1 MNLLF
6 IFVDG
11 VGLGPDN
18 PETNP
23 FARASMP
30 AIKGLID
37 GAKLTIEH
45 APINSQSA
53 TLLALDASLQ
63 VAGLPQSATG
73 QAVLM
78 TGRNIPAELGYHYG
92 PKPNQA
98 IADIIESGNL
108 IKTLRLA
115 NKKISFLNAY
125 PPGYFDAIKSKRR
138 LYAAIPLTLISS
150 GLPLYTQT
158 DLINGMAVSA
168 DFTGAGWKNHLGI
181 ENIPELTLFEAGCRI
196 AKLASEF
203 DFTLFEYWLSDYA
216 GHGRDMKIACK
227 LLEDFDTVIG
237 GLLDNWNSK
246 NSLILITS
254 DHGNLEDLS
263 TRKHTENPVPALI
276 IGSSHLRSK
285 FTSGMKDLTDI
296 TPAIINF
303 LS

>member
-11 VGLGPDN
+11 IGLGPDN

-30 AIKGLID
+30 AIRGLIN

-45 APINSQSA
+45 APINSQRA
-53 TLLALDASLQ
+53 TLLALDACLQ

-78 TGRNIPAELGYHYG
+78 TGRNVPAELGYHYG

-108 IKTLRLA
+108 LKTLRTA
-115 NKKISFLNAY
+115 GKKISFLNAY

-138 LYAAIPLTLISS
+138 LYAAIPLTVISA
-150 GLPLYTQT
+150 GIPLHTQA
-158 DLINGMAVSA
+158 DLINGKAVSA

-181 ENIPELTLFEAGCRI
+181 ENIPELTLSEAGCRI

-216 GHGRDMKIACK
+216 GHGRDMEIACK
-227 LLEDFDTVIG
+227 LLEDFDSVVG

-246 NSLILITS
+246 DSMIFITS

-276 IGSSHLRSK
+276 IGSSNFRSK

-303 LS
+303 LA